1 MSQPCHSLTIVSAI
15 QDLTLQTLD
24 IHSTQTYHHCT
35 SRCPST
41 GQCQVISRH
50 SPDNKVKYG
59 FSNLLWPL
67 IILVIFLLSRPFVII
82 QDGWWAIVK
91 YSILSIDNRYFFW
104 LCMVALLSR
113 ASMLNCL
120 LIGLVHIFLEESPE
134 VLEESPE
141 VLQIPSLK
149 QFFEQIV
156 WMLIPVEV

>member
-1 MSQPCHSLTIVSAI
+1 M
-15 QDLTLQTLD
+15 
-24 IHSTQTYHHCT
+24 
-35 SRCPST
+35 
-41 GQCQVISRH
+41 
-50 SPDNKVKYG
+50 
-59 FSNLLWPL
+59 
-67 IILVIFLLSRPFVII
+67 LSRPFVII

-134 VLEESPE
+134 VL
-141 VLQIPSLK
+141 QIPSLK
-149 QFFEQIV
+149 QFFEQII